1 VCALPDAKCTDYS
14 DDLQQSASGGGTVS
28 HSTICFAKKWR
39 TRVRLAW
46 EPPKVTVS
54 LFSCSSSLIPKISLV
69 DFLLQKT
76 LKSKKESFFKD

>member
-1 VCALPDAKCTDYS
+1 MQSVQITVMTCSSQPVGVERFPIQPFALPKN
-14 DDLQQSASGGGTVS
+14 GV
-28 HSTICFAKKWR
+28 
-39 TRVRLAW
+39 
-46 EPPKVTVS
+46 PPKVTVS